1 MLFEIEVTHVHG
13 TDLAIL
19 LLKFAP
25 LRTILVVLG
34 AIQVAQIEV
43 LLTQALVSMNFTLGV
58 ARVPGGLQEFFETPN
73 CQPVVHSFLV
83 ATSQAFHRELL
94 VI

>member
-1 MLFEIEVTHVHG
+1 MTHIHG

-34 AIQVAQIEV
+34 AIKVAQIEV

-58 ARVPGGLQEFFETPN
+58 ARVPGGPEEFFETPN
-73 CQPVVHSFLV
+73 CQLVAHSFLI
-83 ATSQAFHRELL
+83 ATSQAFHRKFL
-94 VI
+94 VL